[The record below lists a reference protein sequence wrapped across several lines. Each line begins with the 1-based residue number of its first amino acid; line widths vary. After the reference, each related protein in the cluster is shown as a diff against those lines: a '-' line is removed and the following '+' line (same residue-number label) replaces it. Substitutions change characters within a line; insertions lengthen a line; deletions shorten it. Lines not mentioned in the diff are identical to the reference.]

1 MSKNILLGLSGSIAC
16 SKSELFYKEY
26 SKSFDFKFLSTYS
39 GLKYLSKEF
48 INENSP
54 LSDWSHITGSP
65 HIELARWAD
74 IFLIYPAS
82 ANLISKLANGIAD
95 DLLTST
101 FLMYKKPVYIAP
113 AMHEEMYLNPAI
125 QSSIS
130 ELNKNNLIIGPR
142 YGSLDIGDKGEGRLI
157 EPNEIYEIISQSKGK
172 ILITSGPTIENI
184 DDVKIISNNSS
195 GKQGRA
201 IGIELL
207 ARGYEVVYIHS
218 SKIDSLPHANN
229 ITFTDSRSLLEIIQ
243 SESPSSKYLFM
254 TAAVSDFVVEK
265 VKGKISRDDGP
276 YNLLLNPNLD
286 VVKTIKEK
294 FPKLITIGFSAQ
306 VDNELNFYKL
316 RKKNIDYLVINNILQ
331 NPFGSP
337 NNQVT
342 VIDNNQ
348 KLLETDT
355 INKNEIAKLLIDTI
369 IK

>member
-1 MSKNILLGLSGSIAC
+1 MSKNILLGLSGSVAC
-16 SKSELFYKEY
+16 SKTEIFYKEY
-26 SKSFDFKFLSTYS
+26 SKYFSFKFLSTYS

-48 INENSP
+48 IKENNP
-54 LSDWSHITGSP
+54 LSDWSQITGSP

-74 IFLIYPAS
+74 IFLLYPAS

-113 AMHEEMYLNPAI
+113 AMHEEMYMNPTI

-130 ELNKNNLIIGPR
+130 KLIKNNFIIGPR

-157 EPNEIYEIISQSKGK
+157 EPNEIHEIITQSKGK
-172 ILITSGPTIENI
+172 ILVTSGPTIENI

-201 IGIELL
+201 IGLELL

-218 SKIDSLPHANN
+218 TKIESLPHAKN
-229 ITFTDSRSLLEIIQ
+229 ISFTDSDSLLKIIE
-243 SESPSSKYLFM
+243 SESLNSKYLFM

-265 VKGKISRDDGP
+265 SKGKISRNDGP

-286 VVKTIKEK
+286 VVKTIKEQ

-306 VDNELNFYKL
+306 VDNELNFAKL
-316 RKKNIDYLVINNILQ
+316 RNKNIDYLVINNILK

-337 NNQVT
+337 NNQIT
-342 VIDNNQ
+342 VIDRNE
-348 KLLETDT
+348 KILETDR

>member
-1 MSKNILLGLSGSIAC
+1 MNKNILLGLSGSVAC
-16 SKSELFYKEY
+16 SKSEIFYKEY
-26 SKSFDFKFLSTYS
+26 SKYFNFKFISTYS

-48 INENSP
+48 IKENNP
-54 LSDWSHITGSP
+54 FSDWSDTSGSP

-82 ANLISKLANGIAD
+82 ANLISKLASGIAD

-113 AMHEEMYLNPAI
+113 AMHEEMYTNPLI
-125 QSSIS
+125 QNSLSILS
-130 ELNKNNLIIGPR
+130 KNNLIIGPR
-142 YGSLDIGDKGEGRLI
+142 YGSLDIGDSGEGRLI
-157 EPNEIYEIISQSKGK
+157 EPIEINEIILQSRVK
-172 ILITSGPTIENI
+172 ILITSGPTIENV

-201 IGIELL
+201 IALELL

-218 SKIDSLPHANN
+218 SKIESLPHAKNVP
-229 ITFTDSRSLLEIIQ
+229 FTDSHSLLEIIQ
-243 SESPSSKYLFM
+243 SESLNSKYLFM
-254 TAAVSDFVVEK
+254 TAAVSDFIVEK
-265 VKGKISRDDGP
+265 TQGKISRDDGP
-276 YNLLLNPNLD
+276 YNLLLNPNVD

-294 FPKLITIGFSAQ
+294 FPELITIGFSAQ
-306 VDNELNFYKL
+306 VDNELNFAKL

-331 NPFGSP
+331 NPFGST

-342 VIDNNQ
+342 VINKNET
-348 KLLETDT
+348 LLVTETL
-355 INKNEIAKLLIDTI
+355 NKNEIAKLLIDTI